1 MNGQPSPTRTQF
13 DVRVCAGLIGG
24 TGLVWL
30 VESLLRLSGQ
40 SANILFVPIVVVV
53 LDAAAAWVVLSGNR
67 VLRPAPLVLAV
78 LGALLHMVI
87 LLGGGPI
94 WSRIVSG
101 VLAAALIYSL
111 VLLNTKPVREHFGLQ
126 S

>member
-1 MNGQPSPTRTQF
+1 MSGQPSGTRTQF

-24 TGLVWL
+24 SGLVWL
-30 VESLLRLSGQ
+30 VESLFRLSGQ
-40 SANILFVPIVVVV
+40 PANILFVPIVALV

-87 LLGGGPI
+87 LLGDGPL
-94 WSRIVSG
+94 WTRIVSG
-101 VLAAALIYSL
+101 LLAAAQIYAL
-111 VLLNTKPVREHFGLQ
+111 VLLNTKPVREHFGLE